1 MGDVH
6 TDRPKHADN
15 QPVSYDSGVNLISNE
30 DIFRLLK
37 KRHDHRW
44 ASYKDCGNEIYE
56 GIFYETICLLEN
68 LERQLGLIYNR
79 AYPTRDEFLIAL
91 EHGDQQ
97 RLNQIIKFYEEL
109 RVERG
114 LIKYAQQT
122 HFFSKNVQ
130 AYIAYLNRYPDSLFW
145 KKGEGWQIET
155 FHHEAIFNFFE
166 TYLGRVHVGQTEP
179 TTSTVEPVVENQS
192 ELDEVNQQQEFAE
205 SGNIKKTDP
214 VAVAPLTEGLTQD
227 VYKQFDEGL
236 RQFNEFLAR
245 HKSLRVMCFE
255 ITLTPQDA
263 TIREKRFALD
273 RKRIE
278 LLGCFYLLVERY
290 GLLAEYSRIEMGIN
304 SSLVLQWVL
313 LFKGHDP
320 LDTGRVRASIQQEL
334 ELQMAGHSYW
344 NTQPLKVG
352 VQDLGC
358 LFHSLDP
365 RYKDVIKARSKSER
379 QAFGYWV
386 LSYLYRVDS
395 VLKPNLEQLADSLY
409 VDWHRENSVLLNV
422 NERPSINNQSNSHR
436 RHQTKTDIKGIDD
449 FIDLDFSAESKH
461 IWKNNNLPKQ
471 AKDDLKLL
479 ALLYS
484 QYKKKMP
491 IEWREKENFVQLL
504 VSIEHFMRL
513 IQHNPVQALIEE
525 YLPQSQIEKS
535 PLKCLS
541 QQAKQ
546 YLHIGQQLKQ
556 LGLSLK
562 EQIADLAF
570 VGWRVREFLHL
581 FIENPWNFQ
590 KNLSG
595 VASLQSSLERYKDV
609 ERYRVGDLEGEPSLF
624 DVEKQEAI
632 SVKRNQAK
640 AKDYLNKAI
649 MQDVFAFRLVF
660 SYQSNKAFTT
670 EDNIT
675 AFNALLTDFLKNL
688 KRTRKISGDSLVAY
702 IGTRIFIDKVLNA
715 DITLIFSAEAL
726 SDYDEQKNKEYIKE
740 TRAKVIEYW
749 QKYLS
754 IKDLKIDERQKAST
768 VKDLKIDERKKAS
781 TVQQLYLKVFKDEN
795 LRVSQRDMITSLP
808 RSADLIHIKHHDSK
822 TLRSFKSELAAFY
835 SAHGLLC
842 RWKFDVLKNLAS
854 SDNGHSGKSMDQFLK
869 GHVVSDKPKQTKPKE
884 EAVQNRI
891 KVEVENLVEGEDV
904 SDSKQH
910 ILVEDQTALDTVP
923 ATQVY
928 VLPPKKSGVVI
939 KRKTKSAP
947 IPKS

>member
-30 DIFRLLK
+30 DLFRLLK
-37 KRHDHRW
+37 KRYDHRR
-44 ASYKDCGNEIYE
+44 ASYKDCSNDISE

-68 LERQLGLIYNR
+68 LERQLGLVYNR

-109 RVERG
+109 RVERD
-114 LIKYAQQT
+114 LIEYAQPT
-122 HFFSKNVQ
+122 HTFGKNVKS
-130 AYIAYLNRYPDSLFW
+130 YIDYLKRYPDSLFW
-145 KKGEGWQIET
+145 KKGEGWQVET
-155 FHHEAIFNFFE
+155 FHHETIFDFFE
-166 TYLGRVHVGQTEP
+166 MYLGGVHAEQTEP
-179 TTSTVEPVVENQS
+179 VTSTVESGIDEISQQR
-192 ELDEVNQQQEFAE
+192 ELAE
-205 SGNIKKTDP
+205 SENIKKTGP
-214 VAVAPLTEGLTQD
+214 VAVAPLTEGLTQA

-255 ITLTPQDA
+255 ITLTPQET
-263 TIREKRFALD
+263 TIREKRYALD

-278 LLGCFYLLVERY
+278 LLGCFPLLEERY

-320 LDTGRVRASIQQEL
+320 LDIGRVRASIQQEL
-334 ELQMAGHSYW
+334 ESQMAGESYW
-344 NTQPLKVG
+344 NTQPFKVG

-379 QAFGYWV
+379 QAFEYWV
-386 LSYLYRVDS
+386 LGYLYRVDS
-395 VLKPNLEQLADSLY
+395 VLKPDLDELVGSLY
-409 VDWHRENSVLLNV
+409 VDWHREHSVLLR
-422 NERPSINNQSNSHR
+422 ERPSVNNQSNSDR
-436 RHQTKTDIKGIDD
+436 RHQTKTGIERIDD
-449 FIDLDFSAESKH
+449 FIDLDFSAESKQ

-484 QYKKKMP
+484 QYKNKLP
-491 IEWREKENFVQLL
+491 VEWRDHESCIQLF

-546 YLHIGQQLKQ
+546 YLYIGQQLTQ
-556 LGLSLK
+556 FGLSLK

-570 VGWRVREFLHL
+570 VGWRVRLFLQL
-581 FIENPWNFQ
+581 FIENPWGFQ
-590 KNLSG
+590 VDRDGIADLKSCLDRFKD
-595 VASLQSSLERYKDV
+595 LEH
-609 ERYRVGDLEGEPSLF
+609 YRVDGVKERSSFFEI
-624 DVEKQEAI
+624 EKEEAV

-649 MQDVFAFRLVF
+649 THDVFAFRLVF

-688 KRTRKISGDSLVAY
+688 KRTRNISGESLVAY
-702 IGTRIFIDKVLNA
+702 VGTRIFIDKALNA
-715 DITLIFSAEAL
+715 DITLIFSAQTL
-726 SDYDEQKNKEYIKE
+726 SDYDEQKNEECIRRS
-740 TRAKVIEYW
+740 RAKVIEYW
-749 QKYLS
+749 WKYLS
-754 IKDLKIDERQKAST
+754 IKELKIAKS
-768 VKDLKIDERKKAS
+768 KNAS
-781 TVQQLYLKVFKDEN
+781 TVQHLYHEVFKDEN
-795 LRVSQRDMITSLP
+795 LKVSQNTMIRSLSRP
-808 RSADLIHIKHHDSK
+808 ADLIHIKYHDSK
-822 TLRSFKSELAAFY
+822 KLRSFKSELADFY
-835 SAHGLLC
+835 SGHGLLC
-842 RWKFDVLKNLAS
+842 KWKSDVLENFTP
-854 SDNGHSGKSMDQFLK
+854 SDEGHSSKSMDQFLK
-869 GHVVSDKPKQTKPKE
+869 GHVVSDKPKQSKPKKE
-884 EAVQNRI
+884 TVQNRI
-891 KVEVENLVEGEDV
+891 RAEMENLVEGEDIP
-904 SDSKQH
+904 DSKQH
-910 ILVEDQTALDTVP
+910 IPVDDQAALDTVP
-923 ATQVY
+923 ATPVY
-928 VLPPKKSGVVI
+928 VLPLKKSGIVI
-939 KRKTKSAP
+939 KRKTKPAP
-947 IPKS
+947 IPKVEP

>member
-44 ASYKDCGNEIYE
+44 ASYKGCGNEIYE

-68 LERQLGLIYNR
+68 LERQLGLVYNR
-79 AYPTRDEFLIAL
+79 AYPTRDDFLIAL

-109 RVERG
+109 RVERD

-130 AYIAYLNRYPDSLFW
+130 AYIAYLKRYPDSHFW
-145 KKGEGWQIET
+145 KKGDEWQVKT
-155 FHHEAIFNFFE
+155 FPHEALFDFFE
-166 TYLGRVHVGQTEP
+166 IYLGRLHVGQTEP
-179 TTSTVEPVVENQS
+179 TTSTMGLVIENPS
-192 ELDEVNQQQEFAE
+192 ESDEISQQQKLAE
-205 SGNIKKTDP
+205 SENIEKTDR
-214 VAVAPLTEGLTQD
+214 VAVAPLTETLTQD

-255 ITLTPQDA
+255 ITLTPQEA
-263 TIREKRFALD
+263 TFGEKWRALD
-273 RKRIE
+273 RKRNE
-278 LLGCFYLLVERY
+278 LSGCFNLLIERY
-290 GLLAEYSRIEMGIN
+290 GLLAKYSRIEMGIN

-344 NTQPLKVG
+344 NTQPFKVG

-358 LFHSLDP
+358 LFHSLDSG
-365 RYKDVIKARSKSER
+365 YKDVIKARSKSER
-379 QAFGYWV
+379 KAFEYWV
-386 LSYLYRVDS
+386 LGYLYCVDYF
-395 VLKPNLEQLADSLY
+395 LKPNLLCIADSPY
-409 VDWHRENSVLLNV
+409 VDRHYEYSVFFREGPSV
-422 NERPSINNQSNSHR
+422 NNQSVNHR
-436 RHQTKTDIKGIDD
+436 RHQTKTDIEGIYD
-449 FIDLDFSAESKH
+449 FIDLDFSAESKQ
-461 IWKNNNLPKQ
+461 IWKNNNLPKH

-513 IQHNPVQALIEE
+513 IQHNPVQVLIDT
-525 YLPQSQIEKS
+525 YLSQTHIEKF
-535 PLKCLS
+535 PLKSLS

-546 YLHIGQQLKQ
+546 YLHIGQQLTQ
-556 LGLSLK
+556 FDLSLK

-570 VGWRVREFLHL
+570 VGWRVRLFLQL
-581 FIENPWNFQ
+581 FIENLWGFQ
-590 KNLSG
+590 INRDGIADLKSCLD
-595 VASLQSSLERYKDV
+595 RFK
-609 ERYRVGDLEGEPSLF
+609 DLENYRIDGLKERSSF
-624 DVEKQEAI
+624 YEIEKEEAV

-649 MQDVFAFRLVF
+649 IQDVFAFRLVF
-660 SYQSNKAFTT
+660 SYQPNKSFTS

-675 AFNALLTDFLKNL
+675 AFNTLLTDFLKNL
-688 KRTRKISGDSLVAY
+688 KRTRKISGESLVAY

-715 DITLIFSAEAL
+715 DITLIFSAQTL
-726 SDYDEQKNKEYIKE
+726 SDYDEQKNKECIKQ

-749 QKYLS
+749 RKYLS
-754 IKDLKIDERQKAST
+754 IKDFKIDERKKAST
-768 VKDLKIDERKKAS
+768 VKELKIDERKKASTVKELKIDERKQAS

-822 TLRSFKSELAAFY
+822 TLRSFKSELADFY
-835 SAHGLLC
+835 SGHGLLC
-842 RWKFDVLKNLAS
+842 KWKSDILENLTS
-854 SDNGHSGKSMDQFLK
+854 SDEGHSSRSMDQFLK
-869 GHVVSDKPKQTKPKE
+869 GHVTSTKSKPLKPKQATTLAQSKIE
-884 EAVQNRI
+884 EATSIDEEQVDNKEQ
-891 KVEVENLVEGEDV
+891 VV
-904 SDSKQH
+904 SMEELRSKFTQQ
-910 ILVEDQTALDTVP
+910 VLDT
-923 ATQVY
+923 
-928 VLPPKKSGVVI
+928 LEN
-939 KRKTKSAP
+939 TKYD
-947 IPKS
+947 I

>member
-44 ASYKDCGNEIYE
+44 ASYKGCGKEIYE

-68 LERQLGLIYNR
+68 LERQLGLVYNR
-79 AYPTRDEFLIAL
+79 AYPTRDDFLIAL

-109 RVERG
+109 RVERD

-130 AYIAYLNRYPDSLFW
+130 AYIAYLKRYPDSHFW
-145 KKGEGWQIET
+145 KKGDEWQVKT
-155 FHHEAIFNFFE
+155 FPHEAIFDFFE
-166 TYLGRVHVGQTEP
+166 IYLGRLHVEQTEP
-179 TTSTVEPVVENQS
+179 TTSTMGLVIENPS
-192 ELDEVNQQQEFAE
+192 ELDEISEQQKLAE
-205 SGNIKKTDP
+205 SENIEKTDR
-214 VAVAPLTEGLTQD
+214 VAVAPLTERLTQD

-255 ITLTPQDA
+255 ITLTPQEA
-263 TIREKRFALD
+263 TIREKWRALD
-273 RKRIE
+273 RKRSE
-278 LLGCFYLLVERY
+278 LSGCFNLLIERY
-290 GLLAEYSRIEMGIN
+290 GLLAKYSRIEMGIN

-344 NTQPLKVG
+344 NTQPFKVC

-358 LFHSLDP
+358 LFHSLDSG
-365 RYKDVIKARSKSER
+365 YKDVIKARSKSER
-379 QAFGYWV
+379 KAFEYWV
-386 LSYLYRVDS
+386 LGYLYCVDYF
-395 VLKPNLEQLADSLY
+395 LKPNLLYIADSPY
-409 VDWHRENSVLLNV
+409 VDRHYEYSVFFREGPSV
-422 NERPSINNQSNSHR
+422 NNQSVSHR
-436 RHQTKTDIKGIDD
+436 RHQTKTDIEGIDD
-449 FIDLDFSAESKH
+449 FIDLDFSAESKQ
-461 IWKNNNLPKQ
+461 IWKNNNLPEQ

-513 IQHNPVQALIEE
+513 IQYNPVQALIEE

-556 LGLSLK
+556 LGLRLT
-562 EQIADLAF
+562 EIADLAF
-570 VGWRVREFLHL
+570 VGWRVRKFLYL
-581 FIENPWNFQ
+581 FIDNPRGFETS
-590 KNLSG
+590 LSG
-595 VASLQSSLERYKDV
+595 AASLQSSLERFKDV
-609 ERYRVGDLEGEPSLF
+609 GHYRAGDLKGGPSLF
-624 DVEKQEAI
+624 EIEKQEAV

-660 SYQSNKAFTT
+660 SYQPNEDFTPA
-670 EDNIT
+670 ENVT
-675 AFNALLTDFLKNL
+675 AFNTLLTDFLKNL
-688 KRTRKISGDSLVAY
+688 KRTRRISGESLVAY
-702 IGTRIFIDKVLNA
+702 VGTRMFIGSTLTA

-726 SDYDEQKNKEYIKE
+726 SDYDEQKNKECIKQ

-749 QKYLS
+749 WKYLS
-754 IKDLKIDERQKAST
+754 IKRVKIDERKKAST
-768 VKDLKIDERKKAS
+768 VKELKIDERKKAS
-781 TVQQLYLKVFKDEN
+781 TVQQLYLIVFKDEN

-808 RSADLIHIKHHDSK
+808 RSADLIHIKHHDST
-822 TLRSFKSELAAFY
+822 TLRSFKSELADFY
-835 SAHGLLC
+835 SGHGLLC
-842 RWKFDVLKNLAS
+842 KWKSDILENLTS
-854 SDNGHSGKSMDQFLK
+854 SGEGHSSRSMDQFLK
-869 GHVVSDKPKQTKPKE
+869 GHVTSTKSKPLKPKQATTLAQSKIE
-884 EAVQNRI
+884 EATSIDEEQVDNKEQ
-891 KVEVENLVEGEDV
+891 VV
-904 SDSKQH
+904 SMEELRSKFTQQ
-910 ILVEDQTALDTVP
+910 VLDT
-923 ATQVY
+923 
-928 VLPPKKSGVVI
+928 LEN
-939 KRKTKSAP
+939 TKYD
-947 IPKS
+947 I

>member
-44 ASYKDCGNEIYE
+44 ASYKGCGNEIYE

-68 LERQLGLIYNR
+68 LERQLGLVYNR

-145 KKGEGWQIET
+145 KKGDEWQVKT
-155 FHHEAIFNFFE
+155 FPHEAIFDFFE
-166 TYLGRVHVGQTEP
+166 IYLGRLHVGQTEP
-179 TTSTVEPVVENQS
+179 TTSTMGLVIENPS
-192 ELDEVNQQQEFAE
+192 ESDEISQQRELAE
-205 SGNIKKTDP
+205 SENIKKTDR
-214 VAVAPLTEGLTQD
+214 VVVTPLTERLTQD
-227 VYKQFDEGL
+227 VYKQFDEEL
-236 RQFNEFLAR
+236 RQFNEFLAL

-255 ITLTPQDA
+255 ITLTPQEA
-263 TIREKRFALD
+263 TIGEKWLALN
-273 RKRIE
+273 RKRTE
-278 LLGCFYLLVERY
+278 LLGCFQLLIERH
-290 GLLAEYSRIEMGIN
+290 GLLAKYSRIEMGIN
-304 SSLVLQWVL
+304 SSLVLLWVL

-320 LDTGRVRASIQQEL
+320 LDKGRVRASIQQDL
-334 ELQMAGHSYW
+334 ESQMASDPDLK
-344 NTQPLKVG
+344 TQSFKVG
-352 VQDLGC
+352 IQDLGC

-365 RYKDVIKARSKSER
+365 RYKDVINASSKSER
-379 QAFGYWV
+379 QAFEYWILGYF
-386 LSYLYRVDS
+386 YRVDS
-395 VLKPNLEQLADSLY
+395 FLKPDLDLLGGSLY
-409 VDWHRENSVLLNV
+409 VDWHREHSVLLR
-422 NERPSINNQSNSHR
+422 ERPSVNNQSNSHR

-513 IQHNPVQALIEE
+513 IQHNPVHALIEE

-609 ERYRVGDLEGEPSLF
+609 ERYRVGDLKGGPFLF
-624 DVEKQEAI
+624 DIEKEEAV

-649 MQDVFAFRLVF
+649 IQDVFAFRLVF
-660 SYQSNKAFTT
+660 SYQPNKAFTT
-670 EDNIT
+670 EDNVT

-688 KRTRKISGDSLVAY
+688 KRIRKISGYSLVAY

-726 SDYDEQKNKEYIKE
+726 SDYDEQKNKECIKQ

-749 QKYLS
+749 RKYLS
-754 IKDLKIDERQKAST
+754 IKKLKIDERKKAST
-768 VKDLKIDERKKAS
+768 VKELKIDERKKAS

-795 LRVSQRDMITSLP
+795 LGVSQRDMITSLP

-822 TLRSFKSELAAFY
+822 TLRSFKSELADFY
-835 SAHGLLC
+835 SGHGLLC
-842 RWKFDVLKNLAS
+842 KWKSDILENLTS
-854 SDNGHSGKSMDQFLK
+854 SDEGHSSRSMDQFLK
-869 GHVVSDKPKQTKPKE
+869 GHVTSTKSKPLKPKQATTLAHSKIE
-884 EAVQNRI
+884 EATSIDEEQGDNKEQV
-891 KVEVENLVEGEDV
+891 V
-904 SDSKQH
+904 SIDEIRFNFIQ
-910 ILVEDQTALDTVP
+910 QRLDD
-923 ATQVY
+923 
-928 VLPPKKSGVVI
+928 LDNHKGGF
-939 KRKTKSAP
+939 
-947 IPKS
+947 